1 MKIDKNLS
9 WNADINDLIKKIAF
23 GIGALKR
30 VRPFYNVET
39 CLQRSSS
46 APFQLLLF
54 YLTFSSYDTNADLL
68 FEKLNWKTLSFERKV
83 QKAVMVYKSLNL
95 MV

>member
-54 YLTFSSYDTNADLL
+54 CLG
-68 FEKLNWKTLSFERKV
+68 
-83 QKAVMVYKSLNL
+83 
-95 MV
+95 